1 MQEKNTE
8 LYSFLTPYV
17 HEAERKN
24 ESVKELYSLLTPYVH
39 EAERKNDSVTEEN
52 VEELILLADGYGV
65 VEEIIDYV
73 KEHPEDD
80 FWSFLRLIPEGL
92 APGDDGADL
101 LDDDD
106 E

>member
-1 MQEKNTE
+1 MHEKNKE
-8 LYSFLTPYV
+8 LYSLLMPYV
-17 HEAERKN
+17 HEAEK
-24 ESVKELYSLLTPYVH
+24 K
-39 EAERKNDSVTEEN
+39 KDSVTEEN
-52 VEELILLADGYGV
+52 VEDLVLLADGYGV

-73 KEHPEDD
+73 KEHSEDN